1 MKLEHLAPRGALALI
16 AAACVATAA
25 HGADLPAAATASA
38 PAATASAPATDS
50 LYRAN
55 APLIDQDGKTFH
67 LADLRGT
74 PTLVSMFYTS
84 CKMVCPMLF
93 ETIGLTLD
101 AGGEPA
107 RKRIKVVA
115 VTIDPDRDSVA
126 VLRKTAN
133 AHGLD
138 ARWRL
143 AHTDRAD
150 TRAVAALLGV
160 QYRKLASGEFNHSS
174 TIVLLDADGRIVA
187 HTNTLGETDPAFV
200 DAMRKQLAIQ

>member
-1 MKLEHLAPRGALALI
+1 MKLDYFTARGALALLS
-16 AAACVATAA
+16 AACVATAA
-25 HGADLPAAATASA
+25 HGADAPAAAATP
-38 PAATASAPATDS
+38 PAATATDS
-50 LYRAN
+50 LYQAN
-55 APLIDQDGKTFH
+55 ATLTDQDGKTFR

-107 RKRIKVVA
+107 RKRIKVIA
-115 VTIDPDRDSVA
+115 VTVDPDRDSVA

-143 AHTDRAD
+143 VRTDRD
-150 TRAVAALLGV
+150 STRTVAALLGI

-200 DAMRKQLAIQ
+200 DAMRKQLAAQ

>member
-1 MKLEHLAPRGALALI
+1 MKLGHLTRRGALALI
-16 AAACVATAA
+16 AAACVATTAEGAGLPATAA
-25 HGADLPAAATASA
+25 AAAATA
-38 PAATASAPATDS
+38 TDS
-50 LYRAN
+50 IYQAKATLA
-55 APLIDQDGKTFH
+55 DQDGKTFR
-67 LADLRGT
+67 LANLRGA

-101 AGGEPA
+101 AGGEAA

-143 AHTDRAD
+143 ARTDRD
-150 TRAVAALLGV
+150 STRAVAALLGI

-200 DAMRKQLAIQ
+200 DALRKQLAAQ

>member
-1 MKLEHLAPRGALALI
+1 MKLDYFTARGALALL
-16 AAACVATAA
+16 AAACVATTA
-25 HGADLPAAATASA
+25 HGADAPAAAATP
-38 PAATASAPATDS
+38 PAATATDS
-50 LYRAN
+50 LYQAN
-55 APLIDQDGKTFH
+55 ATLTDQDGKTFR

-107 RKRIKVVA
+107 RKRVKVVA
-115 VTIDPDRDSVA
+115 VTVDPDRDSVA

-143 AHTDRAD
+143 ARTDRD
-150 TRAVAALLGV
+150 STRTVAALLGI

-200 DAMRKQLAIQ
+200 DAMRKQLAAQ

>member
-1 MKLEHLAPRGALALI
+1 MKLGHLTRRGALALI
-16 AAACVATAA
+16 AAACVATTAE
-25 HGADLPAAATASA
+25 GAGLPATAAATA
-38 PAATASAPATDS
+38 ATATDS
-50 LYRAN
+50 IYQAKATLA
-55 APLIDQDGKTFH
+55 DQDGKTFR
-67 LADLRGT
+67 LADLRGA

-101 AGGEPA
+101 AGGEAA

-143 AHTDRAD
+143 ARTDRD
-150 TRAVAALLGV
+150 STRAVAALLGI

-200 DAMRKQLAIQ
+200 DALRKQLAAQ

>member
-1 MKLEHLAPRGALALI
+1 MKPGHRIRRGALALCV
-16 AAACVATAA
+16 AACVATTAR
-25 HGADLPAAATASA
+25 GAGVATSAAATA
-38 PAATASAPATDS
+38 AATSAATDS
-50 LYRAN
+50 LYQTST
-55 APLIDQDGKTFH
+55 LLTDQDGKTFR

-101 AGGEPA
+101 AGGEAA

-143 AHTDRAD
+143 ARTDRD
-150 TRAVAALLGV
+150 NTRTVAALFGV

-187 HTNTLGETDPAFV
+187 RTNTLGETDPAFV
-200 DAMRKQLAIQ
+200 DAMRRQLAAQ